1 MRYNADSDLNRDKP
15 DLSGNRPGYFD
26 SEFNLISLQDAIDY
40 VKSLNV
46 KYPNINEM
54 GLNLELKATDIY
66 LDEMDIDVN
75 QMLYDELKINFI
87 HTRQLGI

>member
-1 MRYNADSDLNRDKP
+1 
-15 DLSGNRPGYFD
+15 
-26 SEFNLISLQDAIDY
+26 
-40 VKSLNV
+40 
-46 KYPNINEM
+46 M